1 MYFPKF
7 WFIYL
12 KAGNKLGDGRDMMQK
27 QGMTKMVQKCSVYID
42 LMDFKGILQRDC
54 NKGYTTDFF
63 GFPKFGMES
72 PSFLWLLEN
81 LGVLYFQG
89 LRAFLDYQG
98 SVFSQVC
105 PMFFLSW
112 EEIWDMSY
120 KKTCIMKEALKWKT
134 KIVA

>member
-7 WFIYL
+7 WLIYL

-63 GFPKFGMES
+63 GFPKFGNGISKFFMTPGKLGS
-72 PSFLWLLEN
+72 PL
-81 LGVLYFQG
+81 
-89 LRAFLDYQG
+89 
-98 SVFSQVC
+98 FSR
-105 PMFFLSW
+105 FKSLFG
-112 EEIWDMSY
+112 
-120 KKTCIMKEALKWKT
+120 
-134 KIVA
+134 

>member
-1 MYFPKF
+1 MYMYFPKF

-72 PSFLWLLEN
+72 PSFL
-81 LGVLYFQG
+81 
-89 LRAFLDYQG
+89 
-98 SVFSQVC
+98 
-105 PMFFLSW
+105 
-112 EEIWDMSY
+112 
-120 KKTCIMKEALKWKT
+120 
-134 KIVA
+134 